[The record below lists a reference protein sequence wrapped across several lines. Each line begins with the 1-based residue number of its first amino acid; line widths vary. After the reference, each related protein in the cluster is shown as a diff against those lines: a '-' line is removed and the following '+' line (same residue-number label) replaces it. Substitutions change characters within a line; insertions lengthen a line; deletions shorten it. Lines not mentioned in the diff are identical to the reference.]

1 MMSAE
6 GLDDSHSIASER
18 LLACADRAA
27 NLRHITVR
35 RDSSTFTNAF
45 TGTFGQEAMQVPTRR
60 PGLLKVIFYLLL

>member
-27 NLRHITVR
+27 YFRHITIGK
-35 RDSSTFTNAF
+35 DSGKF
-45 TGTFGQEAMQVPTRR
+45 TGACTETSGQKAMQVPPRR
-60 PGLLKVIFYLLL
+60 PGLLKVRFYFLL